1 MYNNKIISLW
11 AHIHNDA
18 ETYYRI
24 NGCKNILDFIGVFL
38 FYHQIWALIVYRI
51 GHVIKN
57 RFLYNLYVFLLW
69 NPIRIIT
76 SIEIRPQATIGMNF
90 FIAHAGE
97 ILIAPKV
104 VIGNDCFISGRC
116 TLGVKFNDSSKGAP
130 AISDGVKIGI
140 GAVMVGDIKIGRNS
154 IIGANAV
161 VTKSVPDN
169 VVVVG
174 NPARVIK
181 KIGERRGLRDLKA

>member
-1 MYNNKIISLW
+1 MNNTKKMSLW
-11 AHIHNDA
+11 GHIKNDTG
-18 ETYYRI
+18 TYYRI
-24 NGCKNILDFIGVFL
+24 NGCKNPIDFIGILL
-38 FYHQIWALIVYRI
+38 FYHQIWALMVYRI

-57 RFLYNLYVFLLW
+57 RFIYNLYVYFLW
-69 NPIRIIT
+69 NPIRLIT
-76 SIEIRPQATIGMNF
+76 SIEIWPQATIGKNF

-104 VIGNDCFISGRC
+104 VIGDDCFISGRC
-116 TLGVKFNDSSKGAP
+116 TVGVKFNDSSKGVP
-130 AISDGVKIGI
+130 VISDGVKIGI
-140 GAVMVGDIKIGRNS
+140 GAVMAGDIKIGRNS

-181 KIGERRGLRDLKA
+181 KIGERWGLQDLKT